1 METINVDQLM
11 AEIRQEVARQVN
23 RRKPQ
28 GPPPSK
34 RQNHSDLLALS
45 GTISQVEAVLNLAE
59 SRSHVRTQ
67 LPDKFQS
74 APLVA
79 SKLKT
84 LMLRVFNLAFRDQRE
99 VNAGII
105 QAARHSAQVNQQ
117 IIDELM
123 RLRTQVSQ
131 LQAQLDH
138 QPPTKP

>member
-28 GPPPSK
+28 PPPSK
-34 RQNHSDLLALS
+34 RQNPSDLLALS
-45 GTISQVEAVLNLAE
+45 GTINQVEAVLNLAE
-59 SRSHVRTQ
+59 SRSHVRTH

-74 APLVA
+74 APLV
-79 SKLKT
+79 SGKLKN
-84 LMLRVFNLAFRDQRE
+84 LMLRLFNLTFRDQRE

-131 LQAQLDH
+131 LQAQLDQSH
-138 QPPTKP
+138 TKS